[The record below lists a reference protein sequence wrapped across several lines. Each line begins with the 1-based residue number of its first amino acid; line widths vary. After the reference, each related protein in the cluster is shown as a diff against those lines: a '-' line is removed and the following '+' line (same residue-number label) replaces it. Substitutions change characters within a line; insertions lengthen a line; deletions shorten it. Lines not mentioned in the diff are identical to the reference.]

1 MLGALGEAR
10 SNALLKGLAASHG
23 DQLRRFLLPR
33 VRVRADVPDIVH
45 EVICACCAYP
55 IGRRFARP
63 RPMCSP
69 SRATCCSSTSSGR
82 RPSRIRQISPACSIN
97 PRRRPRAIPNASAAA
112 EQCLEQLQRALDRLP
127 AKVQAAFML
136 HRRDGLSFD
145 EISQELGVSRA
156 LAKKYILTALVQL
169 RLKLKP

>member
-1 MLGALGEAR
+1 MAKLDH
-10 SNALLKGLAASHG
+10 NALLTGLAANHG

-33 VRVRADVPDIVH
+33 VRVKADVPDIVH
-45 EVICACCAYP
+45 EIYLRLLRVPHWEAIRSPEAYV
-55 IGRRFARP
+55 FTVARHVLQQHQL
-63 RPMCSP
+63 
-69 SRATCCSSTSSGR
+69 
-82 RPSRIRQISPACSIN
+82 RQT
-97 PRRRPRAIPNASAAA
+97 AIPHSPDLSRLLDQSAAPPESDPMLSAAA
-112 EQCLEQLQRALDRLP
+112 EQCLEQLQRSLDRLP